1 MKIVF
6 YFYLFLYDKIYI
18 RQKNLKYPSKHN
30 KYVTF
35 WNEINPSE
43 RDQEHVWTLQYIL
56 NWAGSR
62 CLDSS
67 DFENN
72 IQNPLDQSNKDKV
85 L

>member
-1 MKIVF
+1 MHF
-6 YFYLFLYDKIYI
+6 YMIKYTSDTK
-18 RQKNLKYPSKHN
+18 KKLKYLSKHN

-35 WNEINPSE
+35 QNEINPSE
-43 RDQEHVWTLQYIL
+43 RDQAHVRTMQYLL

-72 IQNPLDQSNKDKV
+72 IENPLDQRNKDKV